1 MTPDAEQEK
10 QTAQKQTQEKEKG
23 KTMITKITMQGF
35 KSFNK
40 RVSVP
45 MMKGFNVVCGPNGVG
60 KSNIIDAVAFV
71 LGRTSA
77 KSMRAGRLHELIFHG
92 GDGKGAAKQAVV
104 SLYLDN
110 TDKAFEF
117 DDNEVTITRKVN
129 KKGVSV
135 YKLNG
140 RTTTRQRILEVL
152 GGARIYPD
160 GHNIVMQG
168 DITHIIEMNP
178 SQRRG
183 IIDEI
188 SGIAEYN
195 DKKEKAGKDLAIVDQ
210 KLREAEIII
219 TERYDR
225 FKRLEQE
232 RNAAMRYQDLQKKLL
247 LLRASLANKKATTYE
262 EEIKQIDEKAAK
274 KKEEA
279 EKIDKR
285 ITKIEAD
292 LDQREDNMRDIAD
305 KLIDMSKRMGEE
317 KKISD
322 VRSKMLMA
330 KNSLDSTKREIA
342 NLNALIDNL
351 EAFESRTTE
360 LSGALPRAVQ
370 TILRLKI
377 KGVHGAVRDLI
388 KVSEDYRVAIEIA
401 GGRHLNDIV
410 VENEDV
416 AKYCI
421 DYLKRERIGRVTF
434 LPLNK
439 IKPRLFRNDSML
451 NNKGVVGVASRIIKY
466 DTKYMRAMEFV
477 FGNTLIVDNFD
488 IAKQLGIGKQR
499 TVTLEGDLIETTGAV
514 TGGHFIKT
522 HPKSMAKSSANEIEK
537 HRQTRKALEKEQMR
551 LEAELD
557 KFEKQLKKL
566 GGTEEVK
573 EAVDIEKLRVSSERD
588 LDELKT
594 KRKRSYERKLKIQ
607 TDIGRLDI
615 EKANLEADL
624 KNAHVEVSQYGDMEY
639 IDDNVPTLQKFLRT
653 TQDELNAIGLVNM
666 KAIEEY
672 DLFKTH
678 FNEYKEKYEKILEEK
693 KAVID
698 MIEIIETKR
707 MEVFH
712 ECLKI
717 VGRHFTNVF
726 RKMTNGNASLELEDP
741 SNLESGLMIKATPQ
755 GKKLLNIDSMSGGEK
770 TLTALAFLFA
780 IQKYKPAPFYVL
792 DEVDA
797 ALDKE
802 NSQTIA
808 QLIKTLATDEQFI
821 MITHNDQ
828 TIKYGDR
835 VYGMTMDRGE
845 SKILGIELPSA

>member
-1 MTPDAEQEK
+1 MTPEDVEK
-10 QTAQKQTQEKEKG
+10 QNPPAQKQEKG
-23 KTMITKITMQGF
+23 KAMITKITMQGF

-45 MMKGFNVVCGPNGVG
+45 LMKGFNVVCGPNGVG
-60 KSNIIDAVAFV
+60 KSNIIDAICFV

-92 GDGKGAAKQAVV
+92 GDGKAAAKQAIVT
-104 SLYLDN
+104 LYLDN
-110 TDKAFEF
+110 TNRVFEF

-140 RTTTRQRILEVL
+140 RTTTRQKVLEIL

-178 SQRRG
+178 TQRRG

-195 DKKEKAGKDLAIVDQ
+195 DKKEKAEKNFASVDQ

-219 TERYDR
+219 TERYER

-232 RNAAMRYQDLQKKLL
+232 RNAAIRYRDLGKKLL
-247 LLRASLANKKATTYE
+247 LLRASLANKKASTYK
-262 EEIKQIDEKAAK
+262 EEIKQIEEKAEK
-274 KKEEA
+274 RREES
-279 EKIDKR
+279 KR
-285 ITKIEAD
+285 IDERISKIEDD
-292 LDQREDNMRDIAD
+292 LDEREENMRDIAD

-322 VRSKMLMA
+322 VRSNILIA
-330 KNSLDSTKREIA
+330 KNSLDSTKREIE

-351 EAFESRTTE
+351 QAFESRTSE

-377 KGVHGAVRDLI
+377 RGVHGAIRDLI
-388 KVSEDYRVAIEIA
+388 KVSEDYKVGIEIA
-401 GGRHLNDIV
+401 GGRHLNNIV

-439 IKPRLFRNDSML
+439 IKPRFFRNDNML
-451 NNKGVVGVASRIIKY
+451 NNKGVIGVASRIIKY

-488 IAKQLGIGKQR
+488 TAKLLGIGKQR
-499 TVTLEGDLIETTGAV
+499 IVTLEGDLMESTGAV
-514 TGGHFIKT
+514 TGGHYMRT
-522 HPKSMAKSSANEIEK
+522 HPKSMAKSSVNEIEK
-537 HRQTRKALEKEQMR
+537 HRQTKKALEKEQMR
-551 LEAELD
+551 LEAEL
-557 KFEKQLKKL
+557 ETLGKQLKKL

-573 EAVDIEKLRVSSERD
+573 ESIDIEKLRVSSERE

-594 KRKRSYERKLKIQ
+594 KRKRSYERKLKVQ
-607 TDIGRLDI
+607 TEINKLDI
-615 EKANLEADL
+615 EKANFEADL
-624 KNAHVEVSQYGDMEY
+624 KNAHVEVSQYGEMEY
-639 IDDNVPTLQKFLRT
+639 VDDTVPTLQRFLRT

-672 DLFKTH
+672 DMFKSN

-693 KAVID
+693 KAIID

-707 MEVFH
+707 MGVFYD
-712 ECLKI
+712 CLKI
-717 VGRHFTNVF
+717 VSHHFTNIF
-726 RKMTNGNASLELEDP
+726 KKMTNGNASLELEDP
-741 SNLESGLMIKATPQ
+741 SNLESGLMIKATPH
-755 GKKLLNIDSMSGGEK
+755 GKKLLSIDSMSGGEK
-770 TLTALAFLFA
+770 TLTALAFLFS

-808 QLIKTLATDEQFI
+808 ELIKLLSIDEQFI